1 MGPQARPPA
10 LAKAGAGHEHLDIES
25 LLALT
30 SPVAPVPWWAT
41 PGSGAVKSASPEQAY
56 ATLGLTPVPSPES
69 LLWGPGPFPWAALT
83 LR

>member
-10 LAKAGAGHEHLDIES
+10 LAKAGAGNEHLDIES

-41 PGSGAVKSASPEQAY
+41 PGSGAVKSASPEQGC
-56 ATLGLTPVPSPES
+56 ATLDLPPQFPARS
-69 LLWGPGPFPWAALT
+69 LFWGPGPFPWAALT